1 MFNKE
6 LALLN
11 QDRIGLKGMTLSRNI
26 NDKVTILKASPF
38 IFVYAIELAHS
49 IDIVTQTNYCDDST
63 LNIKKGDELDLV
75 IKTLQS
81 MA

>member
-11 QDRIGLKGMTLSRNI
+11 QERIGLKGMTLSGNI

-38 IFVYAIELAHS
+38 IFVYAIELAYS

-63 LNIKKGDELDLV
+63 LNIKKGDELNLF